1 MKFSIATVAALAS
14 AITATAASLPER
26 FTLVADDNSAV
37 LTDGQYLYI
46 GNATSD
52 DQVPVVL
59 TSNSAG
65 ALTYL
70 ADGAVPTA
78 FQNLYIVENSVA
90 AVQFTVPHS
99 GNMPE
104 GANMTGFAVNEDG
117 QLTHG
122 DKAWFAVDGYGDVEE
137 KTVYWYGAHS
147 SEYIAAYLKV
157 KAA

>member
-1 MKFSIATVAALAS
+1 MKFSTATVAALAS

-26 FTLVADDNSAV
+26 FSLVADDNSAV

-46 GNATSD
+46 GNATSAD
-52 DQVPVVL
+52 HVPVVL
-59 TSNSAG
+59 TANSAG

-90 AVQFTVPHS
+90 PAQFTVPHS

-104 GANMTGFAVNEDG
+104 GANMTGFGVNEDG

-122 DKAWFAVDGYGDVEE
+122 GNAWFAIDGYGEAEE
-137 KTVYWYGAHS
+137 KTVFWYGAHN
-147 SEYIAAYLKV
+147 SEYMSAYLTV
-157 KAA
+157 KEA